1 MSDPNVP
8 LATVTKL
15 VQSIDGRAIKE
26 PSVEV
31 CRERM
36 ITALESAI
44 DELQWTQQWLKHVD
58 SGLLEPDLLRAI
70 DIIRSIKEQVSP

>member
-1 MSDPNVP
+1 VSNGH
-8 LATVTKL
+8 LQL
-15 VQSIDGRAIKE
+15 VVDKE

-36 ITALESAI
+36 ATAFESAI
-44 DELQWTQQWLKHVD
+44 DELQWAQQWLTHVD

-70 DIIRSIKEQVSP
+70 EIIRSIKEQVSP